1 MLINS
6 ASPNAE
12 RYVILDCKGNK
23 IPYVTAF
30 DTETNEIEIAM
41 RVLPKE
47 GGNGISFLSEINSDG
62 VPGDCLLRFKLAG
75 AYAEMTEVEAEV
87 KEEVKEEE
95 EATQCEVV

>member
-1 MLINS
+1 MLIN
-6 ASPNAE
+6 ATTPNAE

-47 GGNGISFLSEINSDG
+47 GTDITFLSEINSDG
-62 VPGDCLLRFKLAG
+62 VPGDCLLRFTLAG
-75 AYAEMTEVEAEV
+75 AYAELT
-87 KEEVKEEE
+87 EEVAADKEILDEE
-95 EATQCEVV
+95 VTQ